1 MTTDGHSACG
11 LGGMVG
17 EIIGYF
23 LVGSVPYIQTA
34 ERANQPF
41 VLIGFLFY
49 IDAHNT
55 HGWLHLLF
63 LRCVA
68 QMAERVETVGSA

>member
-1 MTTDGHSACG
+1 MATDRHFACR
-11 LGGMVG
+11 LGCVVG
-17 EIIGYF
+17 EVIGNF
-23 LVGSVPYIQTA
+23 LVGSVLYIQTA

-41 VLIGFLFY
+41 VPTVFLLN
-49 IDAHNT
+49 IDAHNA